1 VTLAAVDT
9 WEIRGLEGPKYTV
22 GPKCANP
29 DCGKFAEHAH
39 HIIRRSQLGGD
50 YAWVA
55 IKDYIVGNLTGLCP
69 GCHDDV
75 TGRVGGHRKAIRFLG
90 DKQFYWCDVHDVNG
104 HLSFPK
110 RGLLQP
116 QPPTPDTLAARAPG
130 NHRESENCPFCGQTR
145 RRSPRGESTVGER
158 RRKTWTVRV
167 PADEQESGAEV
178 LDALVEDLAP
188 LLGVGTDTGGRYYVL
203 VPALYYVQHN
213 RANFIETIKG
223 VGG

>member
-1 VTLAAVDT
+1 MEEA
-9 WEIRGLEGPKYTV
+9 WEIQGLEGPKYTV

-39 HIIRRSQLGGD
+39 HIVRRSQLGGD
-50 YAWVA
+50 YAWVS
-55 IKDYIVGNLTGLCP
+55 IKGHIVGNLTGLCP
-69 GCHDDV
+69 GCHDDI
-75 TGRVGGHRKAIRFLG
+75 TGQLGGHKAAIRFL
-90 DKQFYWCDVHDVNG
+90 DDRQFYWCDVRDVNG
-104 HLSFPK
+104 HLTFPK

-145 RRSPRGESTVGER
+145 RRSSNPTSRMADGERR

-167 PADEQESGAEV
+167 PDEEQEHGAEV

-188 LLGVGTDTGGRYYVL
+188 LLGVGTDRGGRYYVL
-203 VPALYYVQHN
+203 VPVLYYAQHN
-213 RANFIETIKG
+213 RQNFLQTIKG